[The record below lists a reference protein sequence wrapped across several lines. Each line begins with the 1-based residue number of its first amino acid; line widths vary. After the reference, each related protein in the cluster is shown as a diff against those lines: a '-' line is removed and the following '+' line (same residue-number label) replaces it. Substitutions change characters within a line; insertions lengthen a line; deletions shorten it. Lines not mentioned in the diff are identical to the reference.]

1 MAFNQPF
8 LPQNF
13 ENFSYPCDIATSNF
27 DSFLWKGAQ
36 NDLVKLQCF
45 TWVWYCMVSQE
56 LPVNPAGQTHRLLET
71 HLPPFPQPLGHTK
84 FE

>member
-13 ENFSYPCDIATSNF
+13 ENFSYPRDIATSNF

-45 TWVWYCMVSQE
+45 TWVWYCGFARASSKSRGADAQIIRNTFTTVSTTIR
-56 LPVNPAGQTHRLLET
+56 AY
-71 HLPPFPQPLGHTK
+71 
-84 FE
+84 